1 MKTKMDEKFK
11 TQGEYIRIIADIQQE
26 KIKLTEYEKELIED
40 WGLPVLSA
48 TDEDWDDYAENDV
61 EEAFETATIL
71 ERIRKKRRKK

>member
-40 WGLPVLSA
+40 WGLPVLYRFSHYIV
-48 TDEDWDDYAENDV
+48 DYAENNI
-61 EEAFETATIL
+61 EEIQHGRTSVQC
-71 ERIRKKRRKK
+71 

>member
-48 TDEDWDDYAENDV
+48 TDEDWDDYAENNI
-61 EEAFETATIL
+61 EEIQHGRTSVQC
-71 ERIRKKRRKK
+71 